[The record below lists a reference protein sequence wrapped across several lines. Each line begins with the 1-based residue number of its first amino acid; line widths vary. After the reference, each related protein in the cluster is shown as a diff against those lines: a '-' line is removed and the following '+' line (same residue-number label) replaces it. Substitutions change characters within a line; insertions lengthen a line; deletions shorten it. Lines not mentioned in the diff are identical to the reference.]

1 MKRMLRSSNLLMTA
15 IFLGIV
21 ALVALCGP
29 QGIRALAEKQSEIRQ
44 LQEQNADL
52 SSEIERKRNRIQRL
66 RTSQADQELEIR
78 ERLKLM
84 RPGETQFILPDRPKQ

>member
-1 MKRMLRSSNLLMTA
+1 MKALLRNPNFLMVA
-15 IFLGIV
+15 IFLGVI
-21 ALVALCGP
+21 ALVALRGP
-29 QGIRALAEKQSEIRQ
+29 QGFRALAEKRGEIRQ

-52 SSEIERKRNRIQRL
+52 SREVERKKTRIERL
-66 RTSQADQELEIR
+66 RTSQSDQELEIR

>member
-1 MKRMLRSSNLLMTA
+1 MNRLLCSSNVLTVAILLGV
-15 IFLGIV
+15 I
-21 ALVALCGP
+21 ALVAIRGP
-29 QGIRALAEKQSEIRQ
+29 QGFHALAAKRTEIRQ

-52 SSEIERKRNRIQRL
+52 AREVDRKKNRIERL
-66 RTSQADQELEIR
+66 RSSQAEQELEIR

>member
-1 MKRMLRSSNLLMTA
+1 MAA
-15 IFLGIV
+15 IVLGVV
-21 ALVALCGP
+21 ALIALRGP
-29 QGIRALAEKQSEIRQ
+29 QGFHTLAEKRSEIRQ

-52 SSEIERKRNRIQRL
+52 SREIERKKNRIQRL
-66 RTSQADQELEIR
+66 RNSQAEQELEIR